1 LNTALIDFHAH
12 ILPGADHG
20 SDGRRT
26 TSEQLKMIAEA
37 GVNTVIATPH
47 FYPQRHTV
55 NSFLDRRSKAE
66 NDLKEIL
73 TANSPKIISGAEV
86 LVCNGLA
93 HMSGLHKLTVENTN
107 TILLEMP
114 LTGWTSE
121 LLDSVEEI
129 YKSELNPVMAHID
142 RYPKRAVEE
151 LLEIGVKAQLNADSL
166 CRFFD
171 RRKLLRYVEDGK
183 IVAIGSDLHGAKK
196 GGYTKFTSACKYLGD
211 YLPEIMKKS
220 EALIAPNVIF
230 SESK

>member
-1 LNTALIDFHAH
+1 MELIDFHAH
-12 ILPGADHG
+12 VLPGADHG

-26 TSEQLKMIAEA
+26 SAEQIRMIADA
-37 GVNTVIATPH
+37 GVNTVVATPH
-47 FYPQRHTV
+47 FYPHRHTLTG
-55 NSFLDRRSKAE
+55 FLEKREKSANE
-66 NDLKEIL
+66 LKSIL
-73 TANSPKIISGAEV
+73 PDGAPKIILGAEV
-86 LVCNGLA
+86 LVC
-93 HMSGLHKLTVENTN
+93 SGLSRMEGLDRLTVSGTD
-107 TILLEMP
+107 TVLLEMP
-114 LTGWTSE
+114 LTAWTGD
-121 LLDSVEEI
+121 LLDTVEAI
-129 YKSELNPVMAHID
+129 YKSKLTPVMAHID

-151 LLEIGVKAQLNADSL
+151 LLEIGVKAQLNADAL

-183 IVAIGSDLHGAKK
+183 IVAVGSDLHGAKK